1 MAISAVDVALWDLK
15 ARLIG
20 VALVDLLPRKALA
33 FSGLFAGFTVGATPL
48 LYALALT
55 TVEGGSQEFVA
66 ALVYP
71 AGFIASRSPSG
82 SSTTAWPPPTRFS
95 PALFDGAVSFG
106 SALGWLGTAMLGNLI
121 GTCSSSP

>member
-1 MAISAVDVALWDLK
+1 MQRAIRNAGRPGVGAMAISAVDVALWDLK

-71 AGFIASRSPSG
+71 GASSHRDRPRAVRPLRGHHPRG
-82 SSTTAWPPPTRFS
+82 SRRRCSTAP
-95 PALFDGAVSFG
+95 
-106 SALGWLGTAMLGNLI
+106 
-121 GTCSSSP
+121 